1 MGKIAEN
8 IAAVRSRIAASEEHA
23 GRSAGSVQ
31 LMLAAK
37 YQPLDNLLQALAA
50 GERFF
55 GHNIVQQLK
64 TAEEGLHAVQL
75 ASFGSVSAT
84 HLASAPASAT
94 DSTRGFSDRATSDS
108 TLSDRTLSD
117 LDALDLDL
125 PALDFSH
132 TTTVIGH
139 VQSNKLSAAMHYAQ
153 RIDTVDSFTTAEQ
166 IERRQ
171 KARIAAG
178 GVEDCAYPILL
189 QVNSSGAPTQ
199 FGCEPGALIDMAER
213 IRELPH
219 VRIDGLMTIGANTP
233 DNPNEVIRSFE
244 LTRELGAQ
252 LQEIPGLEKATTL
265 SMGMSHDLE
274 LAIEHGSTEI
284 RIGTAIFGA
293 RTQK

>member
-8 IAAVRSRIAASEEHA
+8 IANVRSRITASEERA
-23 GRSAGSVQ
+23 GRPAGSVQ

-50 GERFF
+50 GERLF

-75 ASFGSVSAT
+75 ASFGSASAA
-84 HLASAPASAT
+84 HPDSALASAPDSA
-94 DSTRGFSDRATSDS
+94 RGFSERAVSQFAISDV
-108 TLSDRTLSD
+108 
-117 LDALDLDL
+117 DALGLDL
-125 PALDFSH
+125 PNLDFSH
-132 TTTVIGH
+132 TTTMIGH

-153 RIDTVDSFTTAEQ
+153 RIDTVDSFATAEQ

-171 KARIAAG
+171 EARIAAG
-178 GVEDCAYPILL
+178 SVADSSYPILL

-199 FGCEPGALIDMAER
+199 FGCEPEALIDMAER
-213 IRELPH
+213 ICELPH

-252 LQEIPGLEKATTL
+252 LQEIPGLENATTL

>member
-1 MGKIAEN
+1 MGRIAEN
-8 IAAVRSRIAASEEHA
+8 IAAVRTRIAASEERA

-64 TAEEGLHAVQL
+64 TAEEGLL
-75 ASFGSVSAT
+75 ASHLAALGSTSAT
-84 HLASAPASAT
+84 HLASALASAP
-94 DSTRGFSDRATSDS
+94 DSTRGFSNRAT
-108 TLSDRTLSD
+108 SDRTLSN
-117 LDALDLDL
+117 LDAPDLDL

-139 VQSNKLSAAMHYAQ
+139 MQSNKLSTAMRYAQ

-178 GVEDCAYPILL
+178 SIADSTYPILL

-199 FGCEPGALIDMAER
+199 FGCEPGALIDIAER
-213 IRELPH
+213 ICELPH

-252 LQEIPGLEKATTL
+252 LQEIPGLENATTL

>member
-1 MGKIAEN
+1 MGRIAEN
-8 IAAVRSRIAASEEHA
+8 IAAVRTRIAASEERA

-64 TAEEGLHAVQL
+64 TAEEGLL
-75 ASFGSVSAT
+75 ATHLAALGSASAT
-84 HLASAPASAT
+84 HLASAPASIH
-94 DSTRGFSDRATSDS
+94 GFSDRATSDS

-117 LDALDLDL
+117 LDAPDLDL

-178 GVEDCAYPILL
+178 GIADSTYPILL

-199 FGCEPGALIDMAER
+199 FGCEPEALIDIAER
-213 IRELPH
+213 ICELPH

-252 LQEIPGLEKATTL
+252 LQEIPGLENATTL